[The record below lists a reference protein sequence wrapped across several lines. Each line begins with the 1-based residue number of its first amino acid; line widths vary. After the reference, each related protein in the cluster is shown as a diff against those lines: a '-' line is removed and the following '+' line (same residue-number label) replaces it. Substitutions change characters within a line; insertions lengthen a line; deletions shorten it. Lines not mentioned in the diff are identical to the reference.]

1 MFQLFNSPV
10 NLIAQVG
17 GYVLPNERPELQW
30 SILIVLYPYLTGLVA
45 GAFILASLVRVF
57 NAEAVRP
64 TYRLA
69 LLTALAFLIC
79 APLPLVEHLG
89 HHERALEIMMTPHLT
104 SAMAIFGFV
113 YGWYLMAVLLVEVY
127 FDYRKD
133 MVLAAQ
139 KSGPLMKLV
148 FGILTLGVKDLS
160 PKALEFD
167 EKAGRFIT
175 IIGIP
180 SAVLLHGYVGFIF
193 GSLKGNPWWSSVLM
207 PLIFLLSAIVSGIAL
222 VFLMYM
228 VTSWY
233 RKQRI
238 DMACA
243 NAVGRYLMFA
253 LIFDLTL
260 ETLDIVHR
268 MYEAGEWFDILHLL
282 SSGYLYYTIFGVQL
296 FLGGI
301 VPLIT
306 LAVLQVAKVTD
317 VAKTRLYFLMASLVL
332 IGVFAMRW
340 NVVIGGQLFSKS
352 LKGLTT
358 YRLQMAGEEGFT
370 TFLIIL
376 ILPFV
381 ILWGLTHLLP
391 PWGRKDE
398 ERIAPLGATVVSGQ

>member
-1 MFQLFNSPV
+1 MNSILFHPMVMFAQSNS
-10 NLIAQVG
+10 
-17 GYVLPNERPELQW
+17 YVLPNERYDIRWGL
-30 SILIVLYPYLTGLVA
+30 LIVLYPYLTGLVA

-64 TYRLA
+64 VYRLA

-79 APLPLVEHLG
+79 APLPLLSHLG
-89 HHERALEIMMTPHLT
+89 HPERAMEIMTTPHTT

-113 YGWYLMAVLLVEVY
+113 YAWYLMAVLLLEVY

-133 MVLAAQ
+133 MVLFAERS
-139 KSGPLMKLV
+139 KPLMRLV
-148 FGILTLGVKDLS
+148 YTVLTLGVKDLS
-160 PKALEFD
+160 HKALEFD
-167 EKAGRFIT
+167 ERAGRFLT

-193 GSLKGNPWWSSVLM
+193 GSLAGNPWWSSVLM
-207 PLIFLLSAIVSGIAL
+207 PVIFLLSAIVSGIAM
-222 VFLMYM
+222 VFIVYM

-233 RKQRI
+233 RKQPI
-238 DMACA
+238 DIRCS
-243 NAVGRYLMFA
+243 NAIGRYLMFA

-268 MYEAGEWFDILHLL
+268 MYEAGEWFDILRLL
-282 SSGYLYYTIFGVQL
+282 SGGYLYYTIFAVQL

-301 VPLIT
+301 VPLVG
-306 LAVLQVAKVTD
+306 LALMQISKASD
-317 VAKTRLYFLMASLVL
+317 VVKTRIYFALASLVL

-352 LKGLTT
+352 LRGLTT
-358 YRLQMAGEEGFT
+358 YRLEMLGREGLLF
-370 TFLIIL
+370 FLGLL

-381 ILWGLTHLLP
+381 ILAVLTLIVP
-391 PWGRKDE
+391 PWYKPE
-398 ERIAPLGATVVSGQ
+398 AEASNVPASA